1 MRRVAITTAA
11 IAVAS
16 FGWSTGRLLNGAS
29 GAQTSGN
36 RELRFS
42 IPGDPKSFDPL
53 RATLESNG
61 ELIRYLTGGVLI
73 RVDRATDA
81 AIPELA
87 ESWRM
92 VEGGKAILFR
102 LRKDLHF
109 SDGSPLTA
117 DDVARTLTAALDPKE
132 GSPAGDTFRS
142 AGGAP
147 AIEVH
152 SPQELLIRYRAV
164 KPGLDRLF
172 DQLAIM
178 PKNRSVRLPASAG
191 PFFVAEYNPG
201 SVIVLHR
208 NPWYWKRD
216 SSGAHLPYFDSI
228 RIDIQS
234 NRDIQLARFERGE
247 SDLLD
252 SRSLNPETFDRL
264 AKTRPGT
271 AHDAGASLDS
281 EFLWFNEAPSASV
294 PAWKRKWFSS
304 TLFRHAISSSIHRED
319 LVRIVYKGHAHAAAG
334 PISTANRFWFNP
346 KLKPLAYNPAALN
359 ALLATGFT
367 LKGGV
372 LRDASGHAVEFSLIT
387 NSGNRERE
395 QMAALIQS
403 DLNRIGVRVNI
414 VTLDFGSL
422 VERIAKTGAYEACLL
437 GFANVDEDPLEE
449 MNVWLSSGPH
459 HAWWPQEK
467 SPATPW
473 EARIDQL
480 ELAQASEG
488 SRAQRK
494 KLMDEM
500 QEIAVAQE
508 PIIYLVNPDYL
519 YALSPRIHGARPGI
533 APPQLLWNI
542 EWLR

>member
-1 MRRVAITTAA
+1 VKRVALTIAA
-11 IAVAS
+11 IAVALS
-16 FGWSTGRLLNGAS
+16 GGLSGGGLKVAS
-29 GAQTSGN
+29 AAPTAAN
-36 RELRFS
+36 AALRFS
-42 IPGDPKSFDPL
+42 IPADPKSFDPL
-53 RATLESNG
+53 HASLESSG

-73 RVDRATDA
+73 RVDRATDT

-92 VEGGKAILFR
+92 SEGGKAITFH
-102 LRKDLHF
+102 LREGLRF

-117 DDVARTLTAALDPKE
+117 ADVARTLTDALDPKE
-132 GSPAGDTFRS
+132 ASPAGDTFRV

-147 AIEVH
+147 TIEIR
-152 SPQELLIRYRAV
+152 SPRDLLIRYRAV
-164 KPGLDRLF
+164 KPALDRLF
-172 DQLAIM
+172 DQLAIA
-178 PKNRSVRLPASAG
+178 PKNRSARLPASAG

-201 SVIVLHR
+201 STIILRR

-216 SSGAHLPYFDSI
+216 SSGAHLPFFDSI

-234 NRDIQLARFERGE
+234 NGDIQLARFERGE
-247 SDLLD
+247 SDLIGG
-252 SRSLNPETFDRL
+252 LNPETFDRL
-264 AKTRPGT
+264 ARTRPGT
-271 AHDAGASLDS
+271 AHDVGASLDS
-281 EFLWFNEAPSASV
+281 EFLWFNQSPSASL
-294 PAWKRKWFSS
+294 PEWKRKWFSS
-304 TLFRHAISSSIHRED
+304 ALFRHAISSSIHRED
-319 LVRIVYKGHAHAAAG
+319 LIRIAYKGHARAAAG

-346 KLKPLAYNPAALN
+346 KLKPLAYNTAALN
-359 ALLATGFT
+359 ALLGSGFT

-372 LRDASGHAVEFSLIT
+372 LRDASGHGVEFSLIT

-395 QMAALIQS
+395 RMAALIQS

-422 VERIAKTGAYEACLL
+422 IERIAKTGAYEACLL
-437 GFANVDEDPLEE
+437 GFANVDEDPIEE

-480 ELAQASEG
+480 ELAQASQT

-494 KLMDEM
+494 KLLDEM
-500 QEIAVAQE
+500 QEIVAAQE

-519 YALSPRIHGARPGI
+519 YALSPRIHGATPGI

-542 EWLR
+542 EWLH

>member
-1 MRRVAITTAA
+1 MKRVTITVAA
-11 IAVAS
+11 IAVAAL
-16 FGWSTGRLLNGAS
+16 GALTTCALNGAS
-29 GAQTSGN
+29 AAAPAANHQ
-36 RELRFS
+36 LRFS

-53 RATLESNG
+53 HALESNT

-73 RVDRATDA
+73 RVDRATDT

-87 ESWRM
+87 ESWRLT
-92 VEGGKAILFR
+92 EGGKAILFH
-102 LRKDLHF
+102 LREGLHF
-109 SDGSPLTA
+109 SDGSPLTTA
-117 DDVARTLTAALDPKE
+117 DVARTLTAALDPKE

-142 AGGAP
+142 AGTQP
-147 AIEVH
+147 AIEIR
-152 SPQELLIRYRAV
+152 SPRDLLIRYRAV
-164 KPGLDRLF
+164 KPALDRLF
-172 DQLAIM
+172 DQLAIA
-178 PKNRSVRLPASAG
+178 PKNRSARLPASAG

-201 SVIVLHR
+201 STIILRR

-216 SSGAHLPYFDSI
+216 SSGAHLPFFDSI
-228 RIDIQS
+228 HIDIQS

-247 SDLLD
+247 SDLIGG
-252 SRSLNPETFDRL
+252 LNPETFDRL
-264 AKTRPGT
+264 ARTRPGT

-281 EFLWFNEAPSASV
+281 EFLWFNQASSASV
-294 PAWKRKWFSS
+294 PEWKRKWFSS
-304 TLFRHAISSSIHRED
+304 ALFRHAISSSIHRED
-319 LVRIVYKGHAHAAAG
+319 LIRIVYKGHARAAAG
-334 PISTANRFWFNP
+334 PISTANKFWFNP
-346 KLKPLAYNPAALN
+346 KLKPLAYNAGALN

-367 LKGGV
+367 LKGGA

-395 QMAALIQS
+395 RMAALIQS

-422 VERIAKTGAYEACLL
+422 IERIAKTGAYEACLL
-437 GFANVDEDPLEE
+437 GFANVDEDPVEE

-480 ELAQASEG
+480 ELAQASEA

-494 KLMDEM
+494 KLLDEM
-500 QEIAVAQE
+500 QEIVAAQE

-533 APPQLLWNI
+533 SPPQLLWNI

>member
-1 MRRVAITTAA
+1 MKRAAMTIAA
-11 IAVAS
+11 IALAS
-16 FGWSTGRLLNGAS
+16 FGWLHGAS
-29 GAQTSGN
+29 DTARAGN

-53 RATLESNG
+53 HATLESNG

-73 RVDRATDA
+73 RIDRATDT

-87 ESWRM
+87 EAWRM
-92 VEGGKAILFR
+92 VEGGKAISFH
-102 LRKDLHF
+102 LREGLHF
-109 SDGSPLTA
+109 SDGSPLTSA
-117 DDVARTLTAALDPKE
+117 DVARTLTTALDAKE
-132 GSPAGDTFRS
+132 ASAAGDTFRS
-142 AGGAP
+142 TSGAP
-147 AIEVH
+147 AIEIH
-152 SPQELLIRYRAV
+152 SPRDLLIRYRAV

-172 DQLAIM
+172 DQLAIA
-178 PKNRSVRLPASAG
+178 PKDRAGRLPASAG

-201 SVIVLHR
+201 STIILRR

-216 SSGAHLPYFDSI
+216 NAGAHLPYFDSI
-228 RIDIQS
+228 RIDIQT
-234 NRDIQLARFERGE
+234 NRDLQLARFERGE
-247 SDLLD
+247 SDLID
-252 SRSLNPETFDRL
+252 ALNPETFERL
-264 AKTRPGT
+264 TKTRPGT
-271 AHDAGASLDS
+271 AYDAGASLDS
-281 EFLWFNEAPSASV
+281 QFLWFNQAPSASV
-294 PAWKRKWFSS
+294 PDWKRKWFSS
-304 TLFRHAISSSIHRED
+304 ALFRHAISSSIHRED
-319 LVRIVYKGHAHAAAG
+319 LIRIVYKGHAHAAAG
-334 PISTANRFWFNP
+334 PISTANRFWFNAR
-346 KLKPLAYNPAALN
+346 LRPLAYNPAALN

-395 QMAALIQS
+395 RMAALIQS
-403 DLNRIGVRVNI
+403 DLNRIGVHVNI

-422 VERIAKTGAYEACLL
+422 VERIAKTGAYESCLL

-480 ELAQASEG
+480 ELAQASDG
-488 SRAQRK
+488 SRAERK
-494 KLMDEM
+494 KLIDEM
-500 QEIAVAQE
+500 QEIVVAQE

-542 EWLR
+542 EWLH

>member
-1 MRRVAITTAA
+1 MKRLMIPIAA
-11 IAVAS
+11 IGLAS
-16 FGWSTGRLLNGAS
+16 WGGLNGAS
-29 GAQTSGN
+29 NAVKSGN

-53 RATLESNG
+53 HAALESSG
-61 ELIRYLTGGVLI
+61 EVIRYLTGGVLI
-73 RVDRATDA
+73 RVDRATDT

-92 VEGGKAILFR
+92 VEGGKTISFR
-102 LRKDLHF
+102 LREGLHF
-109 SDGSPLTA
+109 SDGSPLTSA
-117 DDVARTLTAALDPKE
+117 DVARTLTSALDPKE
-132 GSPAGDTFRS
+132 GSPAGDTFQS
-142 AGGAP
+142 TSGAP
-147 AIEVH
+147 SIEIR
-152 SPQELLIRYRAV
+152 SPRDLLIRYRTI

-172 DQLAIM
+172 DQLAIA
-178 PKNRSVRLPASAG
+178 PRDRAARLPVSAG

-201 SVIVLHR
+201 STIILRR

-216 SSGAHLPYFDSI
+216 SSGARLPYFDSI

-247 SDLLD
+247 SDLID
-252 SRSLNPETFDRL
+252 ALNPETFERL
-264 AKTRPGT
+264 TRTRPGT
-271 AHDAGASLDS
+271 AYDAGASLDS
-281 EFLWFNEAPSASV
+281 EFLWFNQSPSAGA
-294 PAWKRKWFSS
+294 PEWKRKWFSS
-304 TLFRHAISSSIHRED
+304 ALFRHAISSSIHRED
-319 LVRIVYKGHAHAAAG
+319 LIRIVYKGHAHAAAG
-334 PISTANRFWFNP
+334 PISTANRFWFNS
-346 KLKPLAYNPAALN
+346 KLRPLAYDPAALN
-359 ALLATGFT
+359 ALLARGFT

-372 LRDASGHAVEFSLIT
+372 LRDESGHAVEFSLIT

-395 QMAALIQS
+395 RMAALIQS

-422 VERIAKTGAYEACLL
+422 IERIAKTGAYESCLL

-488 SRAQRK
+488 SRTQRK

-500 QEIAVAQE
+500 QEIVAAQE

-519 YALSPRIHGARPGI
+519 YALSLRIHGAKPGI

-542 EWLR
+542 EWLY

>member
-1 MRRVAITTAA
+1 MKWLATTIAA
-11 IAVAS
+11 VAVAS
-16 FGWSTGRLLNGAS
+16 LGALNGAS
-29 GAQTSGN
+29 DAARPGD

-42 IPGDPKSFDPL
+42 IKADPKSFDPL
-53 RATLESNG
+53 HALESNG

-73 RVDRATDA
+73 RVDRATDT

-92 VEGGKAILFR
+92 LEGGKAISFR
-102 LRKDLHF
+102 LRDGLRF
-109 SDGSPLTA
+109 SDGSPLTSA
-117 DDVARTLTAALDPKE
+117 DVARTLTAALDPKE
-132 GSPAGDTFRS
+132 GSPAGDTFRAES
-142 AGGAP
+142 GAP

-152 SPQELLIRYRAV
+152 SPRDLLIRYRTV

-172 DQLAIM
+172 DQLAIA
-178 PKNRSVRLPASAG
+178 PKDRSARVPASAG
-191 PFFVAEYNPG
+191 AFFVAEYNPG
-201 SVIVLHR
+201 STIILRR

-216 SSGAHLPYFDSI
+216 NSGARLPYFDSI

-247 SDLLD
+247 SDLID
-252 SRSLNPETFDRL
+252 NLNPETFERL
-264 AKTRPGT
+264 TRTRPGT
-271 AHDAGASLDS
+271 AYDAGASLDS
-281 EFLWFNEAPSASV
+281 EFLWFNESPSASV
-294 PAWKRKWFSS
+294 PEWKRKWFSS
-304 TLFRHAISSSIHRED
+304 AAFRHAISSSIHRED
-319 LVRIVYKGHAHAAAG
+319 LIRIVYKGHAHAAAG
-334 PISTANRFWFNP
+334 PISTANRFWFNA
-346 KLKPLAYNPAALN
+346 KLQPFAYNTAPLN

-367 LKGGV
+367 LKAGV

-395 QMAALIQS
+395 RMATLIQS

-422 VERIAKTGAYEACLL
+422 IERIAKTGAYEACLL
-437 GFANVDEDPLEE
+437 GFANVDEDPMEE

-494 KLMDEM
+494 KSMDEM
-500 QEIAVAQE
+500 QEIVAAQE

-533 APPQLLWNI
+533 SPPQLLWNV